1 MSHFLI
7 VGPPQSSLEKKYT
20 RQLNS
25 LLFANGCEQI
35 NDNKTQYLSDL
46 FQSNLALYSQFTFDD
61 HQQSLP
67 EDNEFLMSIYEN
79 IGQGAQLIEKMRS
92 HIKEKHRLLQKSIEK
107 LANDACAALFAVY
120 IKHYRRIN
128 LAKYEISRTDDRRPH
143 SKLLSI
149 FEYTNRVQMLFAKVR
164 GQGGDC
170 QELCN
175 HIKTNSRFL
184 LLSVK
189 ENHLIP
195 IIYEDTKQ
203 QSGTNITLM
212 DNEHNRRTLKLRRQ
226 DSRWTKAKLIFRML
240 RNTLQ
245 ACIQLKK
252 LMMSKKEMIDQKRD
266 NEYVLHEII
275 DAYVYGDC
283 YEGNMSTIIEE
294 KKSKSEHMLQCMSR
308 QYERSITR
316 LITYRFS
323 QAFLRKLFDVK
334 DENRIR
340 IIATIY
346 LRHLRQI
353 NLDWLYLENIEA
365 SNSVLK
371 EEISNSYY
379 GCIKLV
385 LSYLLQSNSS
395 ETMVLVSSMFNLLNL
410 SYQSVDIYNLHRYQF
425 IETFFTSFISLTKK
439 FDDLTVL
446 KTNFIEYN
454 WFRLFTLRLCE
465 NIQIEEWNVF
475 NSIGGKF
482 NVQQITPDIITEL
495 INFYRTIMSLK
506 SPWQS
511 IATQLVIDSI
521 VSNFNDFKSF
531 DNIDKSQ
538 VIDFI
543 ASLCILGGY
552 IQPYCLGSIVKI
564 YVDDENRHEFHLGL
578 ITEVDIN
585 TRDLGTP
592 EKSPYYVQYFHIDKA
607 EWITADKLKLE
618 INVPPPNPY
627 LFPHADETIDLIL
640 DKFGSFIQLDTST
653 FDSILVLQLKRRC
666 IGALYQLL
674 NDRKLI
680 EIFMQKS
687 YASYLAK
694 LAVCSLLLKTQLQL
708 FDLRHFS
715 KDHLEQYCLSLDNC
729 EYLKQIL
736 GDDHEKENFHYDMKQ
751 NDTTDISSFSVWDN
765 IPIHRDPKV
774 ADTLTASALKY
785 NGWKVYAS
793 EAEIELFKRGRIG
806 NDDMCVTP
814 MPYRIPAAQTFQEC
828 GNNHKFLGRIDTRD
842 DSSHGNFPTYILDNV
857 QVSEGKWYFCV
868 KLPLGE
874 LVQIGWATTGFSPD
888 SRNGLGIGDDSH
900 SWSYDG
906 SRQVL
911 FHDGSYDYPVDDI
924 HWKQND
930 VCGCGIEIDSEN
942 TRIKYW
948 LNGQCLGTAFA
959 HQSYRGS
966 SRLKCDMK
974 PNGPN
979 TSYFPGVSMQS
990 YSYCSN
996 CCEFILSPEDMIECP
1011 LPDGYKPL
1019 LLPKLV
1025 NTENSIVAYPFS
1037 AYLIG
1042 DDIENYIYTSRLSTS
1057 TIRLR
1062 DFVNENHLETSFILD
1077 NHHLILPENSGGLSF
1092 SIDNSTFP
1100 STISFD
1106 FKFVTTGN
1114 NNSDCKTNIHLL
1126 TLNSLKLFSIEIPI
1140 SNEVN
1145 EEIRIAIIFYPN
1157 EQQTKLYMNNKC
1169 RIFYGGF
1176 DYERTDNMIL
1186 HILPNGGVAIR
1197 NLAIWKYALSEEHI
1211 HRLFTYGLSYVASDN
1226 EQLKEYR
1233 RQVNVFTF
1241 SENQQ
1246 IFANELLVPF
1256 NQPFEENL
1264 WQKKKIQVENDE
1276 SKYFKTIHRTN
1287 QSVVQLFGN
1296 KTYLVLDIST
1306 VHNSELTLIL
1316 DIYVP
1321 NFPKNNEQLTLVMLN
1336 SKLSI
1341 WIAHDGRLFLSSD
1354 DRTLNMSTLHF
1365 PLNKCVRFVVS
1376 IDDNYGKMYLNGS
1389 LALENDKF
1397 TMKTNP
1403 IYLFREKNST
1413 TNTTTEDILRIECK
1427 LIAFLNQAV
1436 SIDHAME
1443 SPEYSLESW
1452 LTPPLSLIVSRLTA
1466 IGYKE
1471 TWITSVIKQSKTF
1484 TFQIADKLIR
1494 EQKEQLIKN
1503 DLKNR
1508 REYYINILSQLAP
1521 SIDKEKLEDK
1531 IMFTKLENEVQL
1543 LAVTELMLTSW
1554 NDLQISTISIDDND
1568 AMESESEDTK
1578 WFQKALRGLCT
1589 KNSFTEWIQN
1599 RSISNHNDELVYQLL
1614 DLNKTE
1620 LEQSVMMTMAE
1631 SSRKTIQKSI
1641 QYSHRQLSQKRYFD
1655 SRIAC
1660 EQGLILIYARETVFN
1675 LLKIWSNNGQSLF
1688 QIEKLGDSQLIITLL
1703 RLMEYHYSSINDR
1716 INSNIDTLSIV
1727 AKSMLQAEMDIL
1739 HKHIRAHDKM
1749 DDYLF
1754 QSKAPLLNQLQKD
1767 IIRQLILFLVQP
1779 SLLLKNYDEQTT
1791 IIDEQMIINQPNL
1804 TFILTIIK
1812 IFAELIANK
1821 SNHQQTDMNNMS
1833 SFNKRLQSI
1842 LDACP
1847 KNIHNLFIMID
1858 VIDTLTNKNK
1868 QTPMVE
1874 AFLAQSSSILGD
1886 NNVLTADD
1894 FEKSNSYFN
1903 PIVDKELMSFMNN
1916 NLSNDTSFNDFIISL
1931 PTEPE
1936 PNPIFFKI
1944 YPSLSTIPANC
1955 VQIRAKIIYQ
1965 LNMIC
1970 EKVLPIIDLSLV
1982 PRQSIVVDRLRN
1994 VKDYLLY
2001 WKKFELFEESLE
2013 NTNIEYVRRPTIE
2026 FDLVKATMVSE
2037 NGENTMFYQAYEQLH
2052 KDAYRS
2058 FRNEDDHLWEAT
2070 YIGMYSID
2078 AGGPYRDSIT
2088 CICSDICS
2096 TRLPLFILCPNGRA
2110 NIGLNRDRW
2119 IPNVFP
2125 PNESIPDTFKNQYRF
2140 VGQLMGMAIRKKHYL
2155 DFKFPIFLW
2164 KQLAREQV
2172 TIEDIEAIDI
2182 QCFKIIKEIQANF
2195 VQDEFVDINV
2205 DINYLFSSIMSEL
2218 RFEVIN
2224 SAGQSYELIPGGKE
2238 ITLTAT
2244 NFKDYCT
2251 KYHEYHLNEFNRQIE
2266 FIRQGLYS
2274 VVPCYYLSLFTAGEL
2289 EEAVC
2294 GKGHIDIE
2302 LLKRNTHYGDSN
2314 NQDLPHI
2321 ERFWTVLSEMFNE
2334 EQKKSFIIF
2343 VWGRSTLPRS
2353 NEDFTC
2359 KFCINS
2365 YYASPDEVDKVL
2377 PQSHTCTFTLDLP
2390 EYSTTDIMYQRLNYA
2405 ITNCS
2410 SIDGDG

>member
-149 FEYTNRVQMLFAKVR
+149 FEYANRVQMLFAKIR

-465 NIQIEEWNVF
+465 NIQIEEWNGTKNLLLQEQRDLIFNRLIFSKLKQLKETFNTGAESQEIDSNEAKNDSLNNVSIGWFVKVVTADDDISSISNMFSSKSNIELYTNQWIIFLLRCIHTYQHVRSVCTTIDYIEEFLHIYHRSQYMTSISLILKILRHLIPLLSESSDKMSSVLIKNFLIEVF

-585 TRDLGTP
+585 ARDLGTP

-1106 FKFVTTGN
+1106 FKFVTTEN

-1376 IDDNYGKMYLNGS
+1376 IDDNYGKIYLNGS

-1821 SNHQQTDMNNMS
+1821 SVMNQHEIDLMI
-1833 SFNKRLQSI
+1833 SFLFPEMLINLIFDLFLIVPMHEPKISI
-1842 LDACP
+1842 L
-1847 KNIHNLFIMID
+1847 H
-1858 VIDTLTNKNK
+1858 
-1868 QTPMVE
+1868 
-1874 AFLAQSSSILGD
+1874 
-1886 NNVLTADD
+1886 
-1894 FEKSNSYFN
+1894 
-1903 PIVDKELMSFMNN
+1903 
-1916 NLSNDTSFNDFIISL
+1916 
-1931 PTEPE
+1931 
-1936 PNPIFFKI
+1936 
-1944 YPSLSTIPANC
+1944 
-1955 VQIRAKIIYQ
+1955 
-1965 LNMIC
+1965 
-1970 EKVLPIIDLSLV
+1970 
-1982 PRQSIVVDRLRN
+1982 
-1994 VKDYLLY
+1994 
-2001 WKKFELFEESLE
+2001 
-2013 NTNIEYVRRPTIE
+2013 
-2026 FDLVKATMVSE
+2026 
-2037 NGENTMFYQAYEQLH
+2037 
-2052 KDAYRS
+2052 
-2058 FRNEDDHLWEAT
+2058 
-2070 YIGMYSID
+2070 
-2078 AGGPYRDSIT
+2078 
-2088 CICSDICS
+2088 
-2096 TRLPLFILCPNGRA
+2096 
-2110 NIGLNRDRW
+2110 
-2119 IPNVFP
+2119 
-2125 PNESIPDTFKNQYRF
+2125 
-2140 VGQLMGMAIRKKHYL
+2140 
-2155 DFKFPIFLW
+2155 
-2164 KQLAREQV
+2164 
-2172 TIEDIEAIDI
+2172 
-2182 QCFKIIKEIQANF
+2182 
-2195 VQDEFVDINV
+2195 
-2205 DINYLFSSIMSEL
+2205 
-2218 RFEVIN
+2218 
-2224 SAGQSYELIPGGKE
+2224 
-2238 ITLTAT
+2238 
-2244 NFKDYCT
+2244 
-2251 KYHEYHLNEFNRQIE
+2251 
-2266 FIRQGLYS
+2266 
-2274 VVPCYYLSLFTAGEL
+2274 LFT
-2289 EEAVC
+2289 
-2294 GKGHIDIE
+2294 
-2302 LLKRNTHYGDSN
+2302 
-2314 NQDLPHI
+2314 
-2321 ERFWTVLSEMFNE
+2321 M
-2334 EQKKSFIIF
+2334 
-2343 VWGRSTLPRS
+2343 
-2353 NEDFTC
+2353 
-2359 KFCINS
+2359 
-2365 YYASPDEVDKVL
+2365 
-2377 PQSHTCTFTLDLP
+2377 
-2390 EYSTTDIMYQRLNYA
+2390 
-2405 ITNCS
+2405 
-2410 SIDGDG
+2410 